1 MGVHILSTGSSVP
14 NFSVENQQFEDIIE
28 TSDHWIS
35 TRTGIK
41 KSILPLLLPSLT
53 KLAAEAAN
61 DALSKASI
69 NAEDIDLII
78 LATSTPDDLF
88 GSASQLQAEIGATSS
103 TAFDITAACSGFII
117 ALVTASQFIQAG
129 SYNKVLVVGADT
141 MSRWIDWSDRSS
153 CILFGDGAGAV
164 LIGESSINSILGF
177 KLCTDGRLNSHLQL
191 MNSPSDSQQFGLTT
205 VPKGR
210 YDSIRMNG
218 KEVYKFAVFQV
229 PIVIK
234 NCLNDVNISIDE
246 VDWFILHQA
255 NIRILEAIATRLS
268 IPLSKMITNLEN
280 YGNTSAA
287 SIPLALDEAIKE
299 KKIQPGQ
306 VVVLAGFGAGLTW
319 GAIVLKWQ

>member
-35 TRTGIK
+35 TRTGIHK
-41 KSILPLLLPSLT
+41 RHLAPSSISLT

-61 DALSKASI
+61 NALNKA
-69 NAEDIDLII
+69 NMQPNDIDLII

-88 GSASQLQAEIGATSS
+88 GSASQLQAEIGATSAI
-103 TAFDITAACSGFII
+103 AFDITAACSGFII
-117 ALVTASQFIQAG
+117 ALVTATQFIQAG
-129 SYNKVLVVGADT
+129 SYDNILVVGADT
-141 MSRWIDWSDRSS
+141 MSRWIDWSDRTT

-164 LIGESSINSILGF
+164 VVSRSVINNVLGF
-177 KLCTDGRLNSHLQL
+177 KLCTDGQLNSHLQL
-191 MNSPSDSQQFGLTT
+191 MNSPLQSQKFGNTH
-205 VPKGR
+205 VPQGR
-210 YDSIRMNG
+210 YNYITMNG

-234 NCLNDVNISIDE
+234 QCIHNINVSIDD

-255 NIRILEAIATRLS
+255 NTRILEAIASRLS
-268 IPLSKMITNLEN
+268 IPFSKMITNLEN

-287 SIPLALDEAIKE
+287 SIPLALDEANKANKIK
-299 KKIQPGQ
+299 PGQ
-306 VVVLAGFGAGLTW
+306 IVVLAGFGAGLTW
-319 GAIVLKWQ
+319 GAIVLKW

>member
-14 NFSVENQQFEDIIE
+14 NFFVENQQFEDMIA

-41 KSILPLLLPSLT
+41 KRHLAPSSTSLT

-61 DALSKASI
+61 NALSAANLKPTDI
-69 NAEDIDLII
+69 NLII

-88 GSASQLQAEIGATSS
+88 GSASQLQAEIGATESV
-103 TAFDITAACSGFII
+103 AFDITAACSGFIV
-117 ALVTASQFIQAG
+117 ALVTAAQFIQTG
-129 SYNKVLVVGADT
+129 SYDNILVVGADT
-141 MSRWIDWSDRSS
+141 MSRWVNWSDRNT

-164 LIGESSINSILGF
+164 VVGQSLKNSILGF
-177 KLCTDGRLNSHLQL
+177 KLRTDGQLNNYLQL
-191 MNSPSDSQQFGLTT
+191 MNVPVNNQKFGFTDI
-205 VPKGR
+205 PHGNYK
-210 YDSIRMNG
+210 SITMNG

-234 NCLNDVNISIDE
+234 QCLHNSNISIDE

-255 NIRILEAIATRLS
+255 NTRILEAIASRLS
-268 IPLSKMITNLEN
+268 IPFSKMITNLER

-287 SIPLALDEAIKE
+287 SIPLALDEAIRSNTIK
-299 KKIQPGQ
+299 PGQ
-306 VVVLAGFGAGLTW
+306 IIVLSGFGAGLTW
-319 GAIVLKWQ
+319 GAVVLRW